1 VSARVLLALDVDGV
15 ILDPARA
22 GRGPWQ
28 AAFSERFGVDASR
41 LDETLFG
48 TAWADVITG
57 RRDIR
62 DALSDAL
69 RELRW
74 GMGVEAALRCWFE
87 EDFVVEP
94 IVVEAARAWASEGV
108 ALALVSNQEPRRG
121 RYLEERLGPL
131 LPIRAVAFS
140 GDLGLVK
147 KDPDFYE
154 RAERRLDIV
163 GRGRAVV
170 FLDDTQGNIE
180 TATRHGWTGIHYRKD
195 RDWHGAVTDALA
207 RARDG
212 AAPP

>member
-1 VSARVLLALDVDGV
+1 MSARAFLALDVDGV
-15 ILDPARA
+15 VLDPARG

-28 AAFSERFGVDASR
+28 TAFSERFGVDAGR

-48 TAWADVITG
+48 PAWTDVITG

-69 RELRW
+69 RELGW

-87 EDFVVEP
+87 EDFVVDP
-94 IVVEAARAWASEGV
+94 IVMEAAKAWASERV
-108 ALALVSNQEPRRG
+108 PLALVSNQEPQRA
-121 RYLEERLGPL
+121 RYLEEHLGPL
-131 LPIRAVAFS
+131 LPIRGVAFS

-147 KDPDFYE
+147 NDPEFYE

-163 GRGRAVV
+163 GFGRAVV

-180 TATRHGWTGIHYRKD
+180 TAAHHGWTGIHYRKD
-195 RDWHGAVTDALA
+195 RDWHRAVTDALT
-207 RARDG
+207 RARGG
-212 AAPP
+212 AAPR